1 MSFEVLTTPE
11 FESQSKALQKRHRSF
26 KNDLK
31 ALVLS
36 LMENPFQRTELSP
49 GIRKIRMAITSKG
62 RGKSGGA
69 RIITYT
75 IITAESE
82 GRVYL
87 MNAYDKSVFFLRGI
101 VHYKEYDSGLKVTAI
116 VIPSLV
122 SFQFKPTE
130 FQGFTNLSG
139 LYCYN

>member
-1 MSFEVLTTPE
+1 MNFEVSATPE
-11 FESQSKALQKRHRSF
+11 FEAQAKTIQKRHRSF

-36 LMENPFQRTELSP
+36 LSENPFQGVELAP

-75 IITAESE
+75 IVATENE
-82 GRVYL
+82 GTVYL
-87 MNAYDKSVFFLRGI
+87 MNVYDKADFSTVELSVL
-101 VHYKEYDSGLKVTAI
+101 KEQTKHLD
-116 VIPSLV
+116 
-122 SFQFKPTE
+122 
-130 FQGFTNLSG
+130 
-139 LYCYN
+139 